1 MPPLSSDPKALPSL
15 TISPDVLEALQTQ
28 QAPTPSLHLPLLHV
42 LTLGMVSRPRI
53 WVSFGTPLLAS
64 TRHRSLDGSHSLP
77 LLYAYDCP
85 LLQVHIFHQYH
96 SHGSSLLPR
105 LPHLQIPAPTPSSQ
119 LSHQNMLKTLTVTT
133 VFPTEDLHLKLSG
146 LRMCHSLRWEFQLPQ
161 TSRPPSPGE
170 LSSWGVVW
178 ASFPLVFPT
187 ANSQTCSQVSIHVF
201 GPAVEQRLLPNLVT
215 FAID

>member
-28 QAPTPSLHLPLLHV
+28 QAPTPSPHLPLLHV

-64 TRHRSLDGSHSLP
+64 TRHRSLDGSNSLP

-105 LPHLQIPAPTPSSQ
+105 LPHLQIPAPTASSQ

-133 VFPTEDLHLKLSG
+133 VPLLKTT
-146 LRMCHSLRWEFQLPQ
+146 
-161 TSRPPSPGE
+161 TSSSQAFVCAIPSAGN
-170 LSSWGVVW
+170 SS
-178 ASFPLVFPT
+178 S
-187 ANSQTCSQVSIHVF
+187 H
-201 GPAVEQRLLPNLVT
+201 RLLDHLLQEN
-215 FAID
+215 